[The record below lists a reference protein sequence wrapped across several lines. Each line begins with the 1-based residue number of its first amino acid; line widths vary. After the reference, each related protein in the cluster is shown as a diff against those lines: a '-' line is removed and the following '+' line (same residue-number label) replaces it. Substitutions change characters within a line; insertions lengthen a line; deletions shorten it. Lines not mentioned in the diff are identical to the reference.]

1 MIWTKRRI
9 IKEFGIARSLV
20 PVDEEI
26 FEDEIAYGRC
36 DDRRALFLPTAR
48 RLIISQVGFLWGR
61 KITDFSGGKF
71 KQLKINEGW
80 ASSTIELEYRG
91 QDRVLKL
98 EGLNREQIRNF
109 YRRARGRVT
118 KYNNK
123 YQISS
128 RICPE
133 CREIISFYAKQC
145 PHCHSELTSDPEL
158 F

>member
-1 MIWTKRRI
+1 MVWTRRRI
-9 IKEFGIARSLV
+9 VKEFGIARSLV

-26 FEDEIAYGRC
+26 YEDEIAYGRC

-48 RLIISQVGFLWGR
+48 RLIISQLRFLGGR
-61 KITDFSGGKF
+61 KITDFSWGKF
-71 KQLKINEGW
+71 KHLRINEGW
-80 ASSTIELEYRG
+80 ASSTIELEYRS

-98 EGLNREQIRNF
+98 EGLNREQTRNF
-109 YRRARGRVT
+109 YRCARGRIT

-133 CREIISFYAKQC
+133 CRETISFYAKQC
-145 PHCHSELTSDPEL
+145 PHCHSEMTADPEL